1 MKSWADSVVL
11 SGLRKIAF
19 LATLELERF
28 KDTQSYILI
37 AWFLETLDCEKP
49 NIARERLRSHTCA
62 TNSVEK
68 KVFKDL
74 TRKILESCMSEDDL
88 IYFSGMDDSS
98 IMDKNYFDI

>member
-1 MKSWADSVVL
+1 MVV
-11 SGLRKIAF
+11 
-19 LATLELERF
+19 
-28 KDTQSYILI
+28 
-37 AWFLETLDCEKP
+37 TLDCEKP
-49 NIARERLRSHTCA
+49 NIAKERLRSHTCA

>member
-1 MKSWADSVVL
+1 M
-11 SGLRKIAF
+11 R
-19 LATLELERF
+19 
-28 KDTQSYILI
+28 
-37 AWFLETLDCEKP
+37 
-49 NIARERLRSHTCA
+49 HTWA
-62 TNSVEK
+62 TNTSVEK